1 MAFIPKLLPPDP
13 PVQLD
18 DIELLELLSRAD
30 RALGRLDGA
39 TEVLPNPDLFVD
51 TCVRQE
57 AILSSQVEGTQAS
70 LVDVLEYEL
79 EGRSEVPDDAH
90 EVSNYVRAMNYGLE
104 RLEETPLCLRR
115 KCTKRCLISSTSSTR
130 IALCLS

>member
-51 TCVRQE
+51 MCVRQE

-115 KCTKRCLISSTSSTR
+115 KCTKCCLISSTSSTR